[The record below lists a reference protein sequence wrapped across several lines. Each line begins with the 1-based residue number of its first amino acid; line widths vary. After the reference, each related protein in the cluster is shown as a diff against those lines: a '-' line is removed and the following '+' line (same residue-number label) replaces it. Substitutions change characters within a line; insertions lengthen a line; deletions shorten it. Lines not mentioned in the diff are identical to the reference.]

1 MSSWAAIHPERCG
14 CRKQRGIFDAGKL
27 RKTCSKSS
35 RPLRAAN
42 GRRAIP
48 TLRTVGWYARSWAGK
63 ANRASV
69 SPPETIVRR
78 RNYSNIQTPE
88 SFGFFLY
95 AQQNPPFFKTGFIVS
110 TGVNKVPKEHAGDTN
125 ERKVGGVS
133 KCMLGFTQYYTIKWF
148 NREIFPALNIN
159 RSIRI
164 R

>member
-1 MSSWAAIHPERCG
+1 MSSWAAIHPERCE

-35 RPLRAAN
+35 RPLRAAH

-48 TLRTVGWYARSWAGK
+48 ALRTVGWYARSWAGK
-63 ANRASV
+63 ASRASV

-78 RNYSNIQTPE
+78 RNYSNTQTPE

-110 TGVNKVPKEHAGDTN
+110 TGVDKV
-125 ERKVGGVS
+125 V
-133 KCMLGFTQYYTIKWF
+133 
-148 NREIFPALNIN
+148 
-159 RSIRI
+159 RSMRLELIRLPI
-164 R
+164 RPSNVRVCQFRHDRGIRDFFEPQGIL